1 MASLVLNNIG
11 NEECVICANNY
22 TSHKRKKVSCGFCPF
37 ECCIECVKTYLLTQT
52 SHPHCMSC
60 KNQWDD
66 SECDKK
72 LGNFMHTKY
81 RIHRKF
87 MLFEGEKAKIPE
99 TMPAVENYLSINKWS
114 KDAKELEKKI
124 DQMEMQISL
133 LRRERNKLIKNIDIV
148 KRGEDP
154 EEKKSEKRRFIR
166 ACPQNDCNGFLS
178 SQWKCAVCK
187 IEVCSECHE
196 VKEEGH
202 VCDENI
208 LATAK
213 ALKKDSKPCPG
224 CSSLIFKISGCDQ
237 MWCTQ
242 CHIAFSWN
250 TGKQVNGV
258 VHNPHY
264 YQWARENGGAPI
276 QQPGAAGPCG
286 GLPQFHQLIGQI
298 RNYHE
303 SYLEFI
309 NYGKFFSEYE
319 RRACYQSN
327 CGIIKWTKF
336 LKKMWL
342 EFPLEMTLTNIIDKV
357 FSQHESITHF
367 IHHEIN
373 RLREACQRQV
383 DNKLLR
389 IQYITK
395 EKDEKS
401 MKTTLLRRD
410 NLFKKKNA
418 MLQIYELAGQ
428 VFTEAIISAG
438 QNPKATNLY
447 KQLDKCEKLR
457 LYCNEELEKVSKIYK
472 QTVNKIDDNG
482 RAFNFNLNNQKNP
495 NTYIIL
501 KDECKKVNSE
511 GFNNNLQYCLNKL
524 DDKNNLYDITQ
535 GKFKRVLEEN
545 KFYLEWKRIYHRY
558 HRRYNRNYL

>member
-1 MASLVLNNIG
+1 MASLVLKDMNN
-11 NEECVICANNY
+11 NQECVICANTY
-22 TSHKRKKVSCGFCPF
+22 TLHKRKKINCGFCPF
-37 ECCIECVKTYLLTQT
+37 ECCIECIKTYLLTQT
-52 SHPHCMSC
+52 ALPHCMSC

-66 SECDKK
+66 AECDKK

-99 TMPAVENYLSINKWS
+99 TMPAVENYLSVNQWK
-114 KDAKELEKKI
+114 KDAKDLDKQI
-124 DQMEMQISL
+124 YDMEMKISN
-133 LRRERNKLIKNIDIV
+133 LRRNRNKLIRNIDIV
-148 KRGEDP
+148 KRGQDP
-154 EEKKSEKRRFIR
+154 DEENKSEKRKFIR

-187 IEVCSECHE
+187 IEVCKECHE

-202 VCDENI
+202 ECDENI

-224 CSSLIFKISGCDQ
+224 CASLIFKISGCDQ

-276 QQPGAAGPCG
+276 QPGAAGPCG

-309 NYGKFFSEYE
+309 NYGKFFTEFE
-319 RRACYQSN
+319 RRSYYN
-327 CGIIKWTKF
+327 GGVDKWKKF
-336 LKKMWL
+336 MKEMWVR
-342 EFPLEMTLTNIIDKV
+342 FPLEMTLTNLIDKV
-357 FSQHESITHF
+357 FSQHESVTHF

-373 RLREACQRQV
+373 RLREACQRQA

-418 MLQIYELAGQ
+418 MLQVYELAGQ
-428 VFTEAIISAG
+428 VFTEAIISTG
-438 QNPKATNLY
+438 RNPQASNLY
-447 KQLDKCEKLR
+447 KQIEKCEKLR
-457 LYCNEELEKVSKIYK
+457 LYCNEELKKVSKIYK
-472 QTVNKIDDNG
+472 QTVKFIDVNG
-482 RAFNFNLNNQKNP
+482 RANNDRVPQSLLVRGNYDQIKKECNKIKSDNFKLNLAH
-495 NTYIIL
+495 
-501 KDECKKVNSE
+501 
-511 GFNNNLQYCLNKL
+511 CLDKL
-524 DDKNNLYDITQ
+524 DNKAELRMITR
-535 GKFKRVLEEN
+535 GKFSSILEGNE
-545 KFYLEWKRIYHRY
+545 FYKEWKRVFHRY
-558 HRRYNRNYL
+558 HRRYGRY